1 MNPQAGRLSFDAA
14 RRRARHYLLL
24 GVCSLNLV
32 VPGAAAA
39 APSLREALEAAWARS
54 AEARSLPAARAD
66 VAARRAAATAW
77 IPGAPV
83 LTLAQRNDRLSGDRG
98 KLENEVELAAPLW
111 LPGQQAAREAEA
123 QSYDAQTDAR
133 VRARRLQ
140 LAGTLRQ
147 LCWQVLEAQAEAAQ
161 AESAEQTARALI
173 ADLSRQ
179 VDVGEA
185 ARADLLA
192 ARASHLQ
199 LQRQLAQATLAQRR
213 LQWRWQTLTG
223 LEDVAETEESP
234 AAAPDAA
241 PHPALLEAQARVE
254 REQRRLELARA
265 SRRDAPELGV
275 QLRRERDMSGAD
287 ASSSLRFQIR
297 VPLDSE
303 TRNAPV
309 LSAALLELDRARA
322 DLEWVERE
330 LQAEHHL
337 AEQEQAASEQTLDLA
352 ERRRVAERERLAL
365 AERAWKL
372 GAMPLAELLR
382 VREAARSAEL
392 EAQRAHIARNA
403 ARARLNQALGVLP

>member
-1 MNPQAGRLSFDAA
+1 MIPQAGRLSFDAA
-14 RRRARHYLLL
+14 RPRARHPLLL
-24 GVCSLNLV
+24 GACCLNLLV
-32 VPGAAAA
+32 SGAAAA
-39 APSLREALEAAWARS
+39 APSLSQALEAAWARS

-66 VAARRAAATAW
+66 VAARLSAATAW

-83 LTLAQRNDRLSGDRG
+83 LTFAQRNDRFSGDRG

-133 VRARRLQ
+133 VQARRLQ

-147 LCWQVLEAQAEAAQ
+147 LCWQVREAQADAAL
-161 AESAEQTARALI
+161 AESAEQTASALI
-173 ADLSRQ
+173 TDLSRQ
-179 VDVGEA
+179 VDAGEA

-199 LQRQLAQATLAQRR
+199 LQRQVAQARLVQQR
-213 LQWRWQTLTG
+213 LQSRWRTLTG
-223 LEDVAETEESP
+223 LEDVAETEEST
-234 AAAPDAA
+234 AAAPGVA
-241 PHPALLEAQARVE
+241 PHPALLEAQARVA

-330 LQAEHHL
+330 LQAEHRL
-337 AEQEQAASEQTLDLA
+337 AEQEQASAEQTLDLA
-352 ERRRVAERERLAL
+352 ERRRDAERERLAL
-365 AERAWKL
+365 ADQAWKL

-382 VREAARSAEL
+382 VREAARNAEL